1 MTEARMNWLL
11 VEDGGV
17 AGFYLASLHHRHPNK
32 AKWMREMLN
41 RFEPTMPL
49 MRQEQQMSADFFLS
63 KHLVLDKF
71 EGADDDFAR
80 WAYKCFENWW
90 YNKRRDNQ
98 KHYERAVF
106 VATTWEENPATKR
119 AITTTKEE
127 DTIMNIMELKKIWRL
142 LPMLD
147 EREQV
152 LFEVMLGLVVL
163 EWDENGDCLN
173 YPPAYIASHG
183 RWMTGK
189 KDTIRKHKR
198 KLREKIKNFLENY
211 NDELEE
217 AILEELR
224 IEKNRQQ
231 LIGGEKNG

>member
-1 MTEARMNWLL
+1 
-11 VEDGGV
+11 
-17 AGFYLASLHHRHPNK
+17 
-32 AKWMREMLN
+32 
-41 RFEPTMPL
+41 
-49 MRQEQQMSADFFLS
+49 
-63 KHLVLDKF
+63 
-71 EGADDDFAR
+71 
-80 WAYKCFENWW
+80 
-90 YNKRRDNQ
+90 
-98 KHYERAVF
+98 
-106 VATTWEENPATKR
+106 
-119 AITTTKEE
+119 
-127 DTIMNIMELKKIWRL
+127 
-142 LPMLD
+142 MLD